1 MVVVAVVVL
10 FAKLPLLLLLLPN
23 RRAVGVASIVAE
35 HEGRAG
41 TDIKTDQDSIQ
52 VMSYISLVLCH
63 SVKTP
68 YNTSWNATQDHI

>member
-35 HEGRAG
+35 HEGRVG
-41 TDIKTDQDSIQ
+41 IDIKTTIRFRLCH
-52 VMSYISLVLCH
+52 ISLVLCH